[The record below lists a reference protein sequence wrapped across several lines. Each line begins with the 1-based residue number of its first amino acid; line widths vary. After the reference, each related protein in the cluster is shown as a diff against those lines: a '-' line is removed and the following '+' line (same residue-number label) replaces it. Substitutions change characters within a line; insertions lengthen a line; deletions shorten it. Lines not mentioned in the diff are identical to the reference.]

1 MVSPFDS
8 VQRKRK
14 LGVDS
19 GRQNGITKSG
29 RQTFRTKRLSEVF
42 SRKS

>member
-19 GRQNGITKSG
+19 GHKDGTTKSG

-42 SRKS
+42 SPKS